1 MKPERGIVYYEAT
14 TFNKHQNMSRSIVFN
29 LTIKMSGDD
38 SAKWIQL
45 MTKQVL
51 PSCTDGK
58 VILSSDIKRIMTA
71 QEDGDHS
78 FAVQFVYASQELFI
92 QQKLPTMR
100 RVLEAMDEQFRGRY
114 VYFATMM
121 ELIHQQK

>member
-1 MKPERGIVYYEAT
+1 
-14 TFNKHQNMSRSIVFN
+14 MSEH
-29 LTIKMSGDD
+29 D
-38 SAKWIQL
+38 SAGWIQL
-45 MTKQVL
+45 MTKKIL

-78 FAVQFVYASQELFI
+78 FAVQFVYASQEVFVE
-92 QQKLPTMR
+92 QKLPTMS

-121 ELIHQQK
+121 ELIHQQR